1 MIKYCPTPS
10 ETIVAAPQLFVI
22 FRLEAPSIFSEPEGS
37 ITRLFTLPLPP
48 TSLKTSLCP
57 EDKLEAPGREAVT
70 TEPEVE
76 IPTTS

>member
-22 FRLEAPSIFSEPEGS
+22 LRVDAPSMVSEPEAS
-37 ITRLFTLPLPP
+37 TTRLLTLPLPP
-48 TSLKTSLCP
+48 TSLKTNLCQ
-57 EDKLEAPGREAVT
+57 EEKLEAPGREAVT
-70 TEPEVE
+70 TEPEVD